1 VVSDPT
7 GSVPLH
13 SGPSRRKRGHAAPA
27 ARVLTVGLSLAAT
40 CTIITAL
47 AMEQPPVVASS
58 VDEGAALPA
67 STELAELTPTTA
79 PVAIAA
85 SVGDPTSGLG
95 GSAPVGVQPI
105 SVPSNRSPVPSS
117 PAPATPS
124 PTAAPAPA
132 PVTAPAV
139 APTPTTPR
147 VVTPPTTVA
156 RTRAS

>member
-1 VVSDPT
+1 MVSDAT
-7 GSVPLH
+7 GSVPLPAG
-13 SGPSRRKRGHAAPA
+13 SSKRRRGHAAPA

-47 AMEQPPVVASS
+47 ALEQPPMVTSS
-58 VDEGAALPA
+58 VDEGAVLPV
-67 STELAELTPTTA
+67 STELAENIPA
-79 PVAIAA
+79 SVAV

-95 GSAPVGVQPI
+95 GSAPAGVQPI

-117 PAPATPS
+117 PSPATPS

-132 PVTAPAV
+132 PVPAPAV